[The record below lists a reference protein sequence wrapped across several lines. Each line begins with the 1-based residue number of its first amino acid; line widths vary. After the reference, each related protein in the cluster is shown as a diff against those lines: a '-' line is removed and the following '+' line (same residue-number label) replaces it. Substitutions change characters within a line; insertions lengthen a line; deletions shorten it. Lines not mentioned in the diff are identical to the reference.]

1 MSNIVAEIERK
12 ELEIK
17 RKSHKAT
24 EAIFNSDFSRIANQR
39 VEELVKKFPSD
50 ILPSKQRK
58 FIIRTEQDPKKVL
71 AWAVAQKV
79 KSERMRQGLRQEDL
93 AKRAGIKR
101 PNIARLEKGFH
112 MPSISTLQKVAQA
125 LNLDMSS
132 LMTPPTISAED
143 MREFSDMAEAGLS
156 EWGDNLEK
164 EDKK

>member
-17 RKSHKAT
+17 KKARKAT
-24 EAIFNSDFSRIANQR
+24 EAIFNSDFSKVANQR
-39 VEELVKKFPSD
+39 VEELTKKFPSE
-50 ILPSKQRK
+50 ILPPKQRK
-58 FIIRTEQDPKKVL
+58 FIIQTDQDPKKVL
-71 AWAVAQKV
+71 AWSVAQRV
-79 KSERMRQGLRQEDL
+79 KSERVQQGLRQEDL
-93 AKRAGIKR
+93 AERAGIKR

-143 MREFSDMAEAGLS
+143 MREFSDMGEAGLS